1 MDLFGF
7 GARREKSKN
16 VAKER
21 LKLVLVSDR
30 LTNNQAVLDNLKRD
44 IVEVISKY
52 MEINESGFDV
62 QILPSEDGELLGP
75 VLSANIPIKDMKK
88 RS

>member
-7 GARREKSKN
+7 ASRREKSKN

-30 LTNNQAVLDNLKRD
+30 LTNNQNVLDNLKRD
-44 IVEVISKY
+44 IIEVISKY
-52 MEINESGFDV
+52 MEINESAFDV
-62 QILPSEDGELLGP
+62 QILPSEDGEMLSP
-75 VLSANIPIKDMKK
+75 VLSVNTPIKDMKK